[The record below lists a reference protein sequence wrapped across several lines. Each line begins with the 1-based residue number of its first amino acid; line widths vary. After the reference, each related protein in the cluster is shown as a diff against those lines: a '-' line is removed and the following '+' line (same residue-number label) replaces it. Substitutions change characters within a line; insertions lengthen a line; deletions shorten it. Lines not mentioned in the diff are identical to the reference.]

1 MHGGG
6 GGGQSMFSFNPTENI
21 DVFKIK
27 QYFIAV
33 VAPHTVGNQTA
44 ASIKEL
50 QVLYWNTIT
59 TG

>member
-1 MHGGG
+1 
-6 GGGQSMFSFNPTENI
+6 MFSFNPTENI